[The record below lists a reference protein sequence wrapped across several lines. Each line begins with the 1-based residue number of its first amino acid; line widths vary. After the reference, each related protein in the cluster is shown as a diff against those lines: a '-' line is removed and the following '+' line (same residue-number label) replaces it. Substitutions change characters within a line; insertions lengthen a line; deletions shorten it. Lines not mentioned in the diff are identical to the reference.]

1 MNNTGSQLVLSS
13 QAVLISPDESSA
25 GASYNI
31 YLLNSGA
38 YLNINPGEGT
48 SINNMSTAGFTQ
60 DIGASTRN
68 YTWYQANI
76 GSRRIHGSMVHFNA
90 YSFNIDGNNSWRALG
105 ISLNLNGGQEY
116 TFSGSIPIVE

>member
-1 MNNTGSQLVLSS
+1 MVLSS

-38 YLNINPGEGT
+38 YINLNPSEGT
-48 SINNMSTAGFTQ
+48 SINNMSTAGLTQ

-76 GSRRIHGSMVHFNA
+76 GNRSIYGSMVHFNA
-90 YSFNIDGNNSWRALG
+90 WGFSIDGNNSWRALDTT
-105 ISLNLNGGQEY
+105 LNLIGGQEY
-116 TFSGSIPIVE
+116 TFLGSIPIVN